1 MAERLIGIDA
11 GGTMTKAAIFDAKGH
26 ELACERR
33 PNQMLFPAPG
43 HTERDPDHMWRA
55 ACEAIAVALEVSG
68 TAPGDVAAISLSG
81 YGAGLYVV
89 DAEGDPV
96 RPGIVSTD
104 TRANALVAAWEAD
117 GRARRNGLL
126 VQQRLWSGQPPA
138 LLAWLCAHEPES
150 LSRAH
155 SITFCKDFL
164 RRRLC
169 GDHSTDES
177 DAGIAGL
184 IDVTRAAYA
193 EDLFHDLGIEAWLDK
208 LPAIAPATEVVGG
221 VQPSAARLTGLK
233 EGTPVV
239 RGLVDVSA
247 SALASGSIDESRL
260 IAVAGTFSIN
270 QTLHR
275 APRLSKLPFLQSAY
289 PVDGLF
295 LATEGGATSAS
306 NLEWVCKR
314 VLGAEAERAEA
325 AGRSIYDVCN
335 ALVADSLDRPN
346 DILFFPFLFG
356 GPGGAPAGLLGMTA
370 GNDLADVVRAVYEG
384 VAFAHK
390 SDIDA
395 LMTGPDAAKPRVVR
409 LAGGASRSPVWAQIF
424 ADVLGLPVETT
435 ESSELGALGVAM
447 TAAVAVGL
455 VPDLETAV
463 ARMVRLQ
470 TRFEPRPERSAAYA
484 KKYRRYSET
493 AEVLGGLWA

>member
-1 MAERLIGIDA
+1 MAERLIGVDA
-11 GGTMTKAAIFDAKGH
+11 GGTMTKAAVFDAEGR

-55 ACEAIAVALEVSG
+55 ACEAIAVALDSSA
-68 TAPGDVAAISLSG
+68 TSPGDVAALSVSG

-89 DAEGDPV
+89 DGAGDPV

-104 TRANALVAAWEAD
+104 TRASALIAEWD
-117 GRARRNGLL
+117 SNGRSRRNGEL

-138 LLAWLCAHEPES
+138 LLAWLCANEPEVV
-150 LSRAH
+150 SRAH

-193 EDLFHDLGIEAWLDK
+193 EDLFRDLGIDAWLDK
-208 LPAIAPATEVVGG
+208 LPPIAPATEVVGG
-221 VQPSAARLTGLK
+221 LLPDAARLTGLK
-233 EGTPVV
+233 AGTPVV

-247 SALASGSIDESRL
+247 SALASGIVDESQL
-260 IAVAGTFSIN
+260 VAVAGTFSIN

-275 APRLSKLPFLQSAY
+275 APRMSRLPFLQSAY
-289 PVDGLF
+289 PLDGF
-295 LATEGGATSAS
+295 YLATEGGATSAS
-306 NLEWVCKR
+306 NLEWFCKQI
-314 VLGAEAERAEA
+314 LGAEAEKA
-325 AGRSIYDVCN
+325 AARGQSIYEVCN
-335 ALVADSLDRPN
+335 ALVASGLDRPN

-356 GPGGAPAGLLGMTA
+356 GPGGAPAGLLGLTV
-370 GNDLADVVRAVYEG
+370 GHDLSDVLRAVYEG
-384 VAFAHK
+384 IAFAHK
-390 SDIDA
+390 ADIDA
-395 LMTGPDAAKPRVVR
+395 LTTGPDAASPQVVR

-424 ADVLGLPVETT
+424 ADVLALPVETT

-455 VPDLETAV
+455 VPDLEAAV
-463 ARMVRLQ
+463 ARMVRRRS
-470 TRFEPRPERSAAYA
+470 RFEPRPERVEAYA
-484 KKYRRYSET
+484 RKYRRYAET
-493 AEVLGGLWA
+493 VEVLGGQWT